1 MTGPRRQALVAAILG
16 LALAA
21 APSRAARE
29 AFPVPT
35 TVLAGEALALQ
46 PSSPAR
52 DRALKPWAERADL
65 PDLLYTLRRSPAELG
80 GSDRLLIEAILK
92 RLPPSR
98 AALARRLEARLAA
111 LSPAWARL
119 HPASLAEL
127 LTAPCPYPQ
136 ASVFRVAAVLPDS
149 GDYQG
154 FGQAVWSGIQAGLR
168 SPGRTPTLPLEPR
181 RWSTTDDR
189 PARAVAAFDS
199 AAREAG
205 AVIGALLSTP
215 TVALASAARFAS
227 LPLISPTAS
236 DEDLGMIGGSVFQI
250 GPSAYERGLRLA
262 QSTLDVPRRVGILVS
277 SAASRPFGLGFAEG
291 SEGLGGT
298 VALQETYAA
307 GGLNFH
313 DAVRALLAKQVEVL
327 FWDGDPRE
335 AEALLREMAR
345 ERVSVRICGGEALS
359 PTQHHDETRILLEGV
374 RYVGEEWEVPREG
387 STPEAAEHPPTSDTS
402 GSLEVRG
409 FLAGRLVSA
418 AVAEG
423 ALCPEEIASYLRS
436 RLAAPPYL
444 RERGFLDF
452 KREGA
457 VLPVFAV
464 TRGRAERVQ

>member
-1 MTGPRRQALVAAILG
+1 MSDPKRQAPVAAILG

-21 APSRAARE
+21 TPSQAARE

-46 PSSPAR
+46 ASSPAR

-65 PDLLYTLRRSPAELG
+65 ADLLYTLRRSPAELS

-92 RLPPSR
+92 RLPASR

-111 LSPAWARL
+111 TSPAWVRL
-119 HPASLAEL
+119 HLASLTEL
-127 LTAPCPYPQ
+127 LAAPCPYPQ

-168 SPGRTPTLPLEPR
+168 SPGGAPALPLEPR
-181 RWSTTDDR
+181 RWSTGDDR

-262 QSTLDVPRRVGILVS
+262 QSALDGPRRVGILVS
-277 SAASRPFGLGFAEG
+277 SAASRPFGLGFADG

-298 VALQETYAA
+298 LALQETYAA
-307 GGLNFH
+307 GSVNFH

-335 AEALLREMAR
+335 AEVLLREMAR
-345 ERVSVRICGGEALS
+345 ERVSVRICGGEPLS
-359 PTQHHDETRILLEGV
+359 PAQHHDETRILLEGV
-374 RYVGEEWEVPREG
+374 RYVGEEWELPRGG
-387 STPEAAEHPPTSDTS
+387 SGPETGENAPPSDPS
-402 GSLEVRG
+402 GSLELRG
-409 FLAGRLVSA
+409 FLAGHLVSA

-436 RLAAPPYL
+436 RLASPPYL
-444 RERGFLDF
+444 RARGFLDLR
-452 KREGA
+452 REG
-457 VLPVFAV
+457 VFLPVFAV
-464 TRGRAERVQ
+464 TRGRAVRVQ